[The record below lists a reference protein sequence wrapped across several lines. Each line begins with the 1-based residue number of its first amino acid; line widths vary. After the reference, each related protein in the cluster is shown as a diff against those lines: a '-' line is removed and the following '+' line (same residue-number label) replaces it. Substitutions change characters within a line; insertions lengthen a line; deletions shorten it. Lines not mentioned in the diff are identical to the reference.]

1 MLSHELAS
9 VVSDFRAIRISN
21 SISMRKSTP
30 APNIQGNKVCFA
42 GMANVSAFGA
52 KQTSVNLRYAATACS
67 ILSVGELHLSSGGI
81 QDFFHFVG
89 MRRS

>member
-1 MLSHELAS
+1 
-9 VVSDFRAIRISN
+9 
-21 SISMRKSTP
+21 
-30 APNIQGNKVCFA
+30 
-42 GMANVSAFGA
+42 MANVSAFGA